1 MYTVTQAK
9 KGGYLDYETTS
20 NHRILGSLTSLSLVF
35 SHVCCIKASFF
46 TVKQLKQPTHH
57 VTLIYETMSPDAESL
72 VWICEDSCEKA
83 VTLVINFSLK
93 ETMHCY
99 SLKFIFNVLNP

>member
-1 MYTVTQAK
+1 MFV
-9 KGGYLDYETTS
+9 
-20 NHRILGSLTSLSLVF
+20 LSRL
-35 SHVCCIKASFF
+35 SFF

-57 VTLIYETMSPDAESL
+57 VTMSPDAESL

-83 VTLVINFSLK
+83 VTLVIDFSLQ